1 MVQRIN
7 FEGKSYVNCGGILLP
22 EFESKPRAQ
31 KAPKVTALTVVPKQ
45 ELPSMADLLKR
56 QYGATNNFG
65 LEFNNLANTNN
76 VFGGTTAPSTPV
88 GKKPIGLLGYT
99 PSRTINAFD
108 INGKY
113 FLLENGKTIGCFDKF
128 DKADWT
134 KQLRQ
139 LKTEGAKIV
148 LGEPTVPA
156 TVAPATTTTSA
167 PKNVLAL
174 DAPKTATVA
183 PATAEAPANKPMTW
197 ERYAQEHGKVYKK
210 PTSGAVAADKIAEKQ
225 IKINNLNKDIKRLQ
239 SIVAENP
246 NLQTLID
253 GKRAEVANL
262 ENEVKQIKSGLQTP
276 KVKTPVVEPK
286 VESMGTSYKVGDATP
301 EGFRALVEDAPAN
314 TPAPEA
320 HVNTPEALASETQKG
335 NAPVHTPEAQAPEVP
350 KDKVKVKETR
360 AERLRNNPELAERY
374 ERFSKVAKKSAKM
387 KGLKKL
393 GKWGAVAALAIGA
406 GALLF
411 KACSSDEKATPVPA
425 EKPEDKVKTK
435 PEETAPVAP
444 VEQPEQPEQPVA
456 TENIIQNGDS
466 LEEVANRYGVTVEQL
481 KELNADKVKQFR
493 TADGKIVDGFIVG
506 EDITLP
512 DDVKKVEGLRT
523 KDESIA
529 DYEEYL
535 VKNFDKIPQSMWNQV
550 CTPEFRR
557 KHKLGEYKEAA

>member
-22 EFESKPRAQ
+22 EFESKPKVS

-56 QYGATNNFG
+56 QYGTTNQFG

-139 LKTEGAKIV
+139 LKAEGAKIV

-174 DAPKTATVA
+174 EAPKTATVA
-183 PATAEAPANKPMTW
+183 PAT
-197 ERYAQEHGKVYKK
+197 
-210 PTSGAVAADKIAEKQ
+210 
-225 IKINNLNKDIKRLQ
+225 
-239 SIVAENP
+239 
-246 NLQTLID
+246 
-253 GKRAEVANL
+253 
-262 ENEVKQIKSGLQTP
+262 
-276 KVKTPVVEPK
+276 TPVVEPK

-320 HVNTPEALASETQKG
+320 PVNTPEALASETQKG
-335 NAPVHTPEAQAPEVP
+335 NAPVNTPEAQASEVP
-350 KDKVKVKETR
+350 KDKVKVKEAR

-374 ERFSKVAKKSAKM
+374 EKFCKSAKKSAKI

-393 GKWGAVAALAIGA
+393 GKWGAIAALAIGA

-411 KACSSDEKATPVPA
+411 KACSSDEKATPVSA

-435 PEETAPVAP
+435 PEQPVPEVP
-444 VEQPEQPEQPVA
+444 VEQPAQPEQPEQPAQPVA

-466 LEEVANRYGVTVEQL
+466 LEEVANRYGITVEQL

-493 TADGKIVDGFIVG
+493 TADGKIIDGFIVG

-557 KHKLGEYKEAA
+557 QHKLGEYKEAA

>member
-1 MVQRIN
+1 MSDFDVRFRN
-7 FEGKSYVNCGGILLP
+7 YEN
-22 EFESKPRAQ
+22 AMH
-31 KAPKVTALTVVPKQ
+31 AN
-45 ELPSMADLLKR
+45 
-56 QYGATNNFG
+56 NNFG
-65 LEFNNLANTNN
+65 LSGQALADQYGRYTVGLQQADTKAKNKAQGRAFAKDLAKERALARQDYVNFWNRELPKYEALRYAESASRPFSITAGQIENQ
-76 VFGGTTAPSTPV
+76 FGLNRTLMSGADRADYIKFWEQNAPQT
-88 GKKPIGLLGYT
+88 
-99 PSRTINAFD
+99 
-108 INGKY
+108 
-113 FLLENGKTIGCFDKF
+113 
-128 DKADWT
+128 
-134 KQLRQ
+134 Q
-139 LKTEGAKIV
+139 
-148 LGEPTVPA
+148 
-156 TVAPATTTTSA
+156 TTT
-167 PKNVLAL
+167 
-174 DAPKTATVA
+174 
-183 PATAEAPANKPMTW
+183 NKPMTW
-197 ERYAQEHGKVYKK
+197 ERYAQEHGTVYKK

-301 EGFRALVEDAPAN
+301 EGFRALVEDAP
-314 TPAPEA
+314 
-320 HVNTPEALASETQKG
+320 VNTPEA
-335 NAPVHTPEAQAPEVP
+335 PAPEVP

-393 GKWGAVAALAIGA
+393 GKWTAVAALAIGA

-557 KHKLGEYKEAA
+557 QHKLGEYKEAA

>member
-1 MVQRIN
+1 MSDFDVRFRN
-7 FEGKSYVNCGGILLP
+7 YEN
-22 EFESKPRAQ
+22 AMH
-31 KAPKVTALTVVPKQ
+31 AN
-45 ELPSMADLLKR
+45 
-56 QYGATNNFG
+56 NNFG
-65 LEFNNLANTNN
+65 LSGQALADQYGRYTVGLQQADTKARNKAQGRAFAKDLARERALARQDYVNFWNRELPKYEALRYAESASRPFSITAGQIENQ
-76 VFGGTTAPSTPV
+76 FGLNRTLMSGADRADYIKFWEQNAPQT
-88 GKKPIGLLGYT
+88 
-99 PSRTINAFD
+99 
-108 INGKY
+108 
-113 FLLENGKTIGCFDKF
+113 
-128 DKADWT
+128 
-134 KQLRQ
+134 Q
-139 LKTEGAKIV
+139 
-148 LGEPTVPA
+148 
-156 TVAPATTTTSA
+156 TTT
-167 PKNVLAL
+167 
-174 DAPKTATVA
+174 
-183 PATAEAPANKPMTW
+183 NKPMTW
-197 ERYAQEHGKVYKK
+197 ERYAQEHGTVYRK
-210 PTSGAVAADKIAEKQ
+210 PTNGVGAADKIAEKQ

-335 NAPVHTPEAQAPEVP
+335 NAPVNTPEAQAPEVP

-411 KACSSDEKATPVPA
+411 KACSSDEKATPVSA

-444 VEQPEQPEQPVA
+444 VEQPEQPVA

-493 TADGKIVDGFIVG
+493 TADGKIIDGFIVG

-512 DDVKKVEGLRT
+512 DEVKKVEGLRT

-557 KHKLGEYKEAA
+557 QHKLGEYKEAA

>member
-22 EFESKPRAQ
+22 EFESKPKAS

-56 QYGATNNFG
+56 QYGTTNQFG

-99 PSRTINAFD
+99 PSRTINAFE

-134 KQLRQ
+134 KQLRK
-139 LKTEGAKIV
+139 LKSEGAKIV
-148 LGEPTVPA
+148 LGEP
-156 TVAPATTTTSA
+156 
-167 PKNVLAL
+167 
-174 DAPKTATVA
+174 
-183 PATAEAPANKPMTW
+183 
-197 ERYAQEHGKVYKK
+197 
-210 PTSGAVAADKIAEKQ
+210 
-225 IKINNLNKDIKRLQ
+225 
-239 SIVAENP
+239 IVSP
-246 NLQTLID
+246 
-253 GKRAEVANL
+253 
-262 ENEVKQIKSGLQTP
+262 
-276 KVKTPVVEPK
+276 
-286 VESMGTSYKVGDATP
+286 
-301 EGFRALVEDAPAN
+301 
-314 TPAPEA
+314 TPAPK
-320 HVNTPEALASETQKG
+320 P
-335 NAPVHTPEAQAPEVP
+335 VP
-350 KDKVKVKETR
+350 KPTPK
-360 AERLRNNPELAERY
+360 PGP
-374 ERFSKVAKKSAKM
+374 KKFA
-387 KGLKKL
+387 GLKKA

-411 KACSSDEKATPVPA
+411 KACSSDEKATPVSA

-493 TADGKIVDGFIVG
+493 TADGKIIDGFIVG

>member
-7 FEGKSYVNCGGILLP
+7 FEGRSYVNCGGILLP
-22 EFESKPRAQ
+22 EFESKPKVS

-56 QYGATNNFG
+56 QYGATNQFG

-139 LKTEGAKIV
+139 LKAEGAKIV

-156 TVAPATTTTSA
+156 TVAPATTTTTSA

-174 DAPKTATVA
+174 EAPKTATVA
-183 PATAEAPANKPMTW
+183 PAT
-197 ERYAQEHGKVYKK
+197 
-210 PTSGAVAADKIAEKQ
+210 
-225 IKINNLNKDIKRLQ
+225 
-239 SIVAENP
+239 
-246 NLQTLID
+246 
-253 GKRAEVANL
+253 
-262 ENEVKQIKSGLQTP
+262 
-276 KVKTPVVEPK
+276 TPVVEPK

-314 TPAPEA
+314 TPAPETP
-320 HVNTPEALASETQKG
+320 VN
-335 NAPVHTPEAQAPEVP
+335 TPEAQAPEVP
-350 KDKVKVKETR
+350 KDKVKVKEAR

-374 ERFSKVAKKSAKM
+374 EKFCKSAKKSAKM

-393 GKWGAVAALAIGA
+393 GKWGAIAALAIGA

-411 KACSSDEKATPVPA
+411 KACSSDEKATPVSA

-493 TADGKIVDGFIVG
+493 TADGKIIDGFIVG

-557 KHKLGEYKEAA
+557 QHKLGEYKEAA